1 MLDIK
6 WMRENREA
14 LADGMRRLNDTEAP
28 WEQSLALDERRR
40 QILSRVEALRAERN
54 TGSKQVGVLM
64 REKKKEAADALST
77 HLKGI
82 GSAIEALD
90 AELRE
95 VVDRLERGES
105 PEAIEQSLGQSSQDL
120 DDGGVGASAAGDA
133 F

>member
-64 REKKKEAADALST
+64 REKKKEAADALSVQ
-77 HLKGI
+77 LKGI
-82 GSAIEALD
+82 GSEIEALD
-90 AELRE
+90 VELRE
-95 VVDRLERGES
+95 VEAAFNDAMLRIPNPPDPDVPAS
-105 PEAIEQSLGQSSQDL
+105 P
-120 DDGGVGASAAGDA
+120 
-133 F
+133 